1 MYRKIMVRLIRTPR
15 VIRTYA
21 QRLEVIRLT
30 EELKNLQPNPTV
42 FKEDLVHLVNY
53 IIKLHEKIQE
63 LIWARELKMSL
74 NWMKLKVLRNA
85 LPTEYQ
91 QSILDFLLDK
101 KMKGNKQYNFV
112 VHKFVLVYLKSL
124 NVKRELRIRENTT
137 LKITHNLHDRKNKP
151 KIKFPEELNN
161 RLISSLPVKFRHL

>member
-1 MYRKIMVRLIRTPR
+1 MVRLIRTPR

-30 EELKNLQPNPTV
+30 EELKNLQPNPAV
-42 FKEDLVHLVNY
+42 FKEDFVHVVNY
-53 IIKLHEKIQE
+53 IIKLHEKVQE
-63 LIWARELKMSL
+63 LIWAGELKMSL

-85 LPTEYQ
+85 LPTDYQ
-91 QSILDFLLDK
+91 KGILDFLLDK

-124 NVKRELRIRENTT
+124 NVKRELRIREIT
-137 LKITHNLHDRKNKP
+137 THNLPDIKNKP
-151 KIKFPEELNN
+151 KIKFPKELNN
-161 RLISSLPVKFRHL
+161 RFISSLPVKFRRL

>member
-1 MYRKIMVRLIRTPR
+1 MVRLIRTPR

-30 EELKNLQPNPTV
+30 EELKNLQPNPAV
-42 FKEDLVHLVNY
+42 FKEDFVHLVNY

-63 LIWARELKMSL
+63 LIWAGELKMSL

-91 QSILDFLLDK
+91 KSILDFLLDK
-101 KMKGNKQYNFV
+101 KMKGNKQYNIV

-124 NVKRELRIRENTT
+124 NEKMKLRIREIT
-137 LKITHNLHDRKNKP
+137 THNLPDRKNKP
-151 KIKFPEELNN
+151 KIKFPKELNN
-161 RLISSLPVKFRHL
+161 RFISSLPVKCRRL

>member
-21 QRLEVIRLT
+21 QRLKVIRLT
-30 EELKNLQPNPTV
+30 EELKNLQPNPAV
-42 FKEDLVHLVNY
+42 FKEDFVHLVNY
-53 IIKLHEKIQE
+53 IIKLHKKVQE
-63 LIWARELKMSL
+63 LIWTGESKMS
-74 NWMKLKVLRNA
+74 LKVLRNA

-91 QSILDFLLDK
+91 KSILDFLLDK

-124 NVKRELRIRENTT
+124 NEKRELRIREITT
-137 LKITHNLHDRKNKP
+137 LKITHNLHDRKSKP
-151 KIKFPEELNN
+151 KIKFPKELNN
-161 RLISSLPVKFRHL
+161 RFISSLPVKFRRL

>member
-21 QRLEVIRLT
+21 QRLQVIRLT
-30 EELKNLQPNPTV
+30 EELKNLQPNPAV
-42 FKEDLVHLVNY
+42 FKEDFVHLVNY

-63 LIWARELKMSL
+63 LIWAGELKMSL

-101 KMKGNKQYNFV
+101 KMKGNK
-112 VHKFVLVYLKSL
+112 
-124 NVKRELRIRENTT
+124 
-137 LKITHNLHDRKNKP
+137 
-151 KIKFPEELNN
+151 
-161 RLISSLPVKFRHL
+161 

>member
-1 MYRKIMVRLIRTPR
+1 MVRLIRTPR

-21 QRLEVIRLT
+21 QRLEVIGLT
-30 EELKNLQPNPTV
+30 EELKNLQPNPAV
-42 FKEDLVHLVNY
+42 FKEDFVHLVNY

-63 LIWARELKMSL
+63 LIWAGELKMSL

-91 QSILDFLLDK
+91 KSILDFLLDK
-101 KMKGNKQYNFV
+101 KMKGNKQYNIV

-124 NVKRELRIRENTT
+124 NEKRKLRIREIT
-137 LKITHNLHDRKNKP
+137 THNLPDRKNKP
-151 KIKFPEELNN
+151 KIKFPKELNN
-161 RLISSLPVKFRHL
+161 RFISSLPVKFRRL

>member
-1 MYRKIMVRLIRTPR
+1 MVRLIRTPR

-30 EELKNLQPNPTV
+30 EELKKLQPHPAV
-42 FKEDLVHLVNY
+42 FKEDFVHLVNY

-63 LIWARELKMSL
+63 LIWAGELKMSL

-91 QSILDFLLDK
+91 KSILDFLLDK
-101 KMKGNKQYNFV
+101 KMKGNKQYNIV

-124 NVKRELRIRENTT
+124 NEKRKLRIREIT
-137 LKITHNLHDRKNKP
+137 THNLPDRKNKP
-151 KIKFPEELNN
+151 KIKFPKELNN
-161 RLISSLPVKFRHL
+161 RFISSLPVKFRRL

>member
-1 MYRKIMVRLIRTPR
+1 MVRLIRTPR

-30 EELKNLQPNPTV
+30 EELKNLQPHPAV
-42 FKEDLVHLVNY
+42 FKEDFVHLVNY

-63 LIWARELKMSL
+63 LIWAGELKMSL

-91 QSILDFLLDK
+91 KSILDFLLDK
-101 KMKGNKQYNFV
+101 KMKGNKQYNIV

-124 NVKRELRIRENTT
+124 NEKRKLRIREIT
-137 LKITHNLHDRKNKP
+137 THNLPDRKNKP
-151 KIKFPEELNN
+151 KIKFPKELNN
-161 RLISSLPVKFRHL
+161 RFISSLPVKFRRL

>member
-30 EELKNLQPNPTV
+30 EELKNLQPNPAV
-42 FKEDLVHLVNY
+42 FKEDFVHLVNY

-63 LIWARELKMSL
+63 LIWAGELKMSL

-85 LPTEYQ
+85 LSTEYQ

-112 VHKFVLVYLKSL
+112 VHKFVLVYLK
-124 NVKRELRIRENTT
+124 RELRIRENTT
-137 LKITHNLHDRKNKP
+137 LKITHNLPDRKNKP

-161 RLISSLPVKFRHL
+161 RFISSLPVKFRRL

>member
-1 MYRKIMVRLIRTPR
+1 MVRLIRTPR

-30 EELKNLQPNPTV
+30 EELKNLQPHPAV
-42 FKEDLVHLVNY
+42 FKEDFVHLVNY

-63 LIWARELKMSL
+63 LIWAGELKMSL

-85 LPTEYQ
+85 LPTKYQ
-91 QSILDFLLDK
+91 KSILDFLLDK
-101 KMKGNKQYNFV
+101 KMKGNKQYNIV

-124 NVKRELRIRENTT
+124 NEKRKLRIREIT
-137 LKITHNLHDRKNKP
+137 THNLPDRKNKP
-151 KIKFPEELNN
+151 KIKFPKELNN
-161 RLISSLPVKFRHL
+161 RFISSLPVKFRRL

>member
-1 MYRKIMVRLIRTPR
+1 MVRLIRTPR

-30 EELKNLQPNPTV
+30 EELKNLQPHPAV
-42 FKEDLVHLVNY
+42 FKEDFVHLVNY
-53 IIKLHEKIQE
+53 IIKLHEKKIQE
-63 LIWARELKMSL
+63 LIWAGELKMSL

-91 QSILDFLLDK
+91 KSILDFLLDK
-101 KMKGNKQYNFV
+101 KMKGNKQYNIV

-124 NVKRELRIRENTT
+124 NEKRKLRIREIT
-137 LKITHNLHDRKNKP
+137 THNLPDRKNKP
-151 KIKFPEELNN
+151 KIKFPKELNN
-161 RLISSLPVKFRHL
+161 RFISSLPVKFRRL

>member
-1 MYRKIMVRLIRTPR
+1 MVRLIRTPR

-30 EELKNLQPNPTV
+30 EELKNLQPNPAV
-42 FKEDLVHLVNY
+42 FKEDFVHLVNY

-63 LIWARELKMSL
+63 LIWAGELKMSL

-91 QSILDFLLDK
+91 KSILDFLLDK
-101 KMKGNKQYNFV
+101 KMKGNKQYNIV

-124 NVKRELRIRENTT
+124 NEKRKLRIREIT
-137 LKITHNLHDRKNKP
+137 THNLPYRKNKP
-151 KIKFPEELNN
+151 KIKFPKELNN
-161 RLISSLPVKFRHL
+161 RFISSLPVKFRRL

>member
-1 MYRKIMVRLIRTPR
+1 MVRLIRTPR

-30 EELKNLQPNPTV
+30 EELKNLQPNPAV
-42 FKEDLVHLVNY
+42 FKEDFVHLVNY

-63 LIWARELKMSL
+63 LIWAGELKMSL

-91 QSILDFLLDK
+91 KSILDFLLDK
-101 KMKGNKQYNFV
+101 KMKGNKQYNIV

-124 NVKRELRIRENTT
+124 NEKRKLRIREIT
-137 LKITHNLHDRKNKP
+137 THNLPDRKNKP
-151 KIKFPEELNN
+151 KIKFPKELNN
-161 RLISSLPVKFRHL
+161 RFISSLPVKFRRL